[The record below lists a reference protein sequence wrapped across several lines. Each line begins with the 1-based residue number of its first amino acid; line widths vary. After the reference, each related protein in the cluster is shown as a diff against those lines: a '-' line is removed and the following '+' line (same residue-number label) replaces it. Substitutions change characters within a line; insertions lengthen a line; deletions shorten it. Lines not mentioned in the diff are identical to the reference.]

1 MDIGINNN
9 RRLWFVI
16 DELPS
21 LGKLPALSTLMSE
34 GRKYGSCIMCG
45 MQSLNQ
51 LYSIYG
57 QYEGSTIFGQFGTRF
72 FFRNTENLI
81 ARQVSESSGMETI
94 TRQQKNTSFG
104 ANEFRDGVSYNEHQ
118 QKKPLI
124 ETSDLSSLATG
135 SCYVFLPE
143 PEVRIAKINVPHNKI
158 NNTHSGFIQKDTSC
172 KKLATDKPTPP
183 AKEDKKTESQ
193 TDETQNRAYPNK
205 GTKTTTRKKKLP
217 KKKI

>member
-1 MDIGINNN
+1 
-9 RRLWFVI
+9 
-16 DELPS
+16 
-21 LGKLPALSTLMSE
+21 MSE
-34 GRKYGSCIMCG
+34 GRKYGACIMCG
-45 MQSLNQ
+45 TQSLNQ

-81 ARQVSESSGMETI
+81 ARQVSESSGIETI

-124 ETSDLSSLATG
+124 EMSDLNSLATG

-143 PEVRIAKINVPHNKI
+143 PEVRIAKIIVPHNKI
-158 NNTHSGFIQKDTSC
+158 HNKQSGFVQKDTSC
-172 KKLATDKPTPP
+172 KKLTDDKPTLPT
-183 AKEDKKTESQ
+183 KHNKKPESQ
-193 TDETQNRAYPNK
+193 AN
-205 GTKTTTRKKKLP
+205 TTSNASHKPAQSKRKPLKKKQSS
-217 KKKI
+217 KASSSNNSI